1 MDYMTK
7 QSTSERIVDAALKLI
22 SEKGY
27 RAATTKAIAELA
39 QVNEVTIFRHFGNK
53 RGILQAI
60 VQKFSYGPVLQK
72 MIRHE
77 VAWDLEKDLYNF
89 SVKYQD
95 YMKTIKK
102 YVLIAFK
109 EAGAFPEIDEEL
121 SKVPLFIKEELIMYF
136 EEMQK
141 QGKIIKID
149 IESVVMSLIAFNFGH
164 FISQA
169 RLGSSV
175 TNRPT
180 EEILKTSVL
189 MFTSGLKPE

>member
-1 MDYMTK
+1 MTK
-7 QSTSERIVDAALKLI
+7 QSTSERIVEAALKLI

-60 VQKFSYGPVLQK
+60 IEKFSYGPVLQK
-72 MIRHE
+72 MIRHH
-77 VAWDLEKDLYNF
+77 VVWDLQEDLYNF
-89 SVKYQD
+89 SVEYQH

-102 YVLIAFK
+102 YVLLAFK

-121 SKVPLFIKEELIMYF
+121 AKVPLFIKRELIMYF
-136 EEMQK
+136 EEMK
-141 QGKIIKID
+141 KRDKLID
-149 IESVVMSLIAFNFGH
+149 IDTEAVVMSLIALNFGH

-169 RLGSSV
+169 RLGSAV
-175 TNRPT
+175 TDRST
-180 EEILKTSVL
+180 EEILKASVL
-189 MFTSGLKPE
+189 IFSSGLTPE